1 MQLRKSVSLRGTF
14 PVEFMDKKKVKVS
27 AKIAAA
33 AQNKY
38 NSMKR
43 AEDKEKFQAKIS
55 KSYKDMLSA
64 LKEES
69 VKEQLL
75 KIKGKTPADQG
86 RRAAVEDD
94 IERAKKKNDK
104 KLVAKLQEN
113 TILDKVSKKLKEIK
127 NG

>member
-1 MQLRKSVSLRGTF
+1 
-14 PVEFMDKKKVKVS
+14 
-27 AKIAAA
+27 
-33 AQNKY
+33 
-38 NSMKR
+38 
-43 AEDKEKFQAKIS
+43 
-55 KSYKDMLSA
+55 MLSA

-127 NG
+127 IWIQRKVALSNQF